1 MACPARADAAKLSTM
16 LKIIE
21 AQPSS
26 NPSRAWV
33 EAAWRENPAIS
44 PSWWRENLGFT
55 HSKFICDARDAAE
68 VTLPE
73 GVNVVLSGG
82 QDLALPEGIVQLAM
96 VSDATQPCAAD
107 VVLWQPPV
115 AADDATCIA
124 AFTVLEQRV
133 RMGEL
138 VAYGLDEP
146 LLGHMGQLRPLHAWL
161 ALAEQA
167 AEAVWGRKKRPALR
181 VLYTRVD
188 ALATAPLL
196 WPSTLLKGQ
205 TVPLLE
211 HAVHLGLW
219 VLALPCSRQRGEA
232 PHHALAALAQVA
244 EAEVALHAELQG
256 QWPHVAGQPVFMVLP
271 ALQQGHAP
279 WRHPVHAV
287 QWQRSAW
294 PALQNAMQSL
304 EGEAA
309 QIWRENWQV
318 LHPLVPDLAN
328 SAAAQAL
335 PLLMR
340 ARQQHLPKPFWGL
353 GMEAQHL
360 MLCVAMPG
368 VGGVV
373 VAEDVDTRPVLG
385 VADCPDIGGFFG

>member
-1 MACPARADAAKLSTM
+1 MLSTM

-55 HSKFICDARDAAE
+55 HSKFMCDARDAADIM
-68 VTLPE
+68 LPE
-73 GVNVVLSGG
+73 GLNVVLTRG
-82 QDLALPEGIVQLAM
+82 QALSLPEGIVQVAV
-96 VSDATQPCAAD
+96 VSAATQPCAAD
-107 VVLWQPPV
+107 VVLWQPSV
-115 AADDATCIA
+115 AADDATCIE
-124 AFTVLEQRV
+124 AFTALEQRV
-133 RMGEL
+133 RKGEL

-146 LLGHMGQLRPLHAWL
+146 LLGHIGQLRPLHAWL

-196 WPSTLLKGQ
+196 WPSSLLKGQ

-219 VLALPCSRQRGEA
+219 VLALPCSGQGGEA

-271 ALQQGHAP
+271 TLQQGQAP

-294 PALQNAMQSL
+294 PALQNAMKNL

-335 PLLMR
+335 PWLMR
-340 ARQQHLPKPFWGL
+340 ARQQHLPQPFWGL
-353 GMEAQHL
+353 EMDAQHL
-360 MLCVAMPG
+360 MLCAAMPG

-373 VAEDVDTRPVLG
+373 VAEAVDTRPMLG